1 MLMAPTGGRPADR
14 TSASVGL
21 GADRSYSA
29 SRILGRRRVSRWST
43 RVGLERRRKE
53 GDFYIAEQEDGDN
66 PAHVCVKKVGT
77 DVFKFRGSARLD
89 PENR

>member
-1 MLMAPTGGRPADR
+1 MADGEF
-14 TSASVGL
+14 L
-21 GADRSYSA
+21 G
-29 SRILGRRRVSRWST
+29 WWT
-43 RVGLERRRKE
+43 RVGGSNAITRRKE

-77 DVFKFRGSARLD
+77 DVFKFRGSTRLD

>member
-1 MLMAPTGGRPADR
+1 LVPTDR
-14 TSASVGL
+14 TAHPEFSADGEFL
-21 GADRSYSA
+21 G
-29 SRILGRRRVSRWST
+29 WST